1 MAKREQAVRNLQRS
15 LHDTWVGNVINSV
28 TLNCLRSSGAKKRRG
43 GTWSRLI
50 GAERASPQ
58 R

>member
-43 GTWSRLI
+43 G
-50 GAERASPQ
+50 G
-58 R
+58 